1 MKYGT
6 ILTRLLSLLPC
17 RVFFAMRISIAAK
30 ICFVLLLLFSAVLL
44 GTTTYQTKRERQW
57 ALSLAE
63 ANAKAVALQFGTAVT
78 RQAITTEPQKVT
90 ASIDGIDLVYEPLA
104 TAEPIPHARPRE
116 LSNNQLRLTL
126 PLYQFHGVAALT
138 PPTQKQ
144 MAATGLLHLTIDVT
158 DEMKQVEEDVFLTAI
173 ILCAL
178 FGSALLLALYIVRR
192 QIVAPLQRLQHA
204 MDRAT
209 DLKEYSTRL
218 PVDQHDELSQLNDS
232 FNQLMDEWQKSRP
245 TGRES

>member
-1 MKYGT
+1 
-6 ILTRLLSLLPC
+6 
-17 RVFFAMRISIAAK
+17 MRISIAAK
-30 ICFVLLLLFSAVLL
+30 ICFVLLLLFSTVLL

-63 ANAKAVALQFGTAVT
+63 ANARAVGLQFGTAVT
-78 RQAITTEPQKVT
+78 RQALTTAPQKVT
-90 ASIDGIDLVYEPLA
+90 ASIDGIDLAYEPLA
-104 TAEPIPHARPRE
+104 TAEPIPHAWPRE
-116 LSNNQLRLTL
+116 LNHNQLRLTL
-126 PLYQFHGVAALT
+126 PLYQSNGVAALT

-218 PVDQHDELSQLNDS
+218 PIDQHDELSQLNDS

>member
-1 MKYGT
+1 
-6 ILTRLLSLLPC
+6 
-17 RVFFAMRISIAAK
+17 MRTSIAAK

-63 ANAKAVALQFGTAVT
+63 ANAKAIALQFGTSVT
-78 RQAITTEPQKVT
+78 RQALSAEPQKIA
-90 ASIDGIDLVYEPLA
+90 ASMDGIDLVYEPL
-104 TAEPIPHARPRE
+104 TTDKPIPYSGQRALNH
-116 LSNNQLRLTL
+116 NQLRLTL
-126 PLYQFHGVAALT
+126 PLYQVHGVVALT
-138 PPTQKQ
+138 PPAQQQ

-178 FGSALLLALYIVRR
+178 FGSALLLALHIVRR

-209 DLKEYSTRL
+209 DLKEYNIRL
-218 PVDQHDELSQLNDS
+218 PVERHDELSQLNDS
-232 FNQLMDEWQKSRP
+232 FNQLMAQWQKS
-245 TGRES
+245 TQADRENSAP